1 MNGIHTGIKLLTQTL
16 LYSYLRQFMTAKQPD
31 WEAIERAYRAG
42 SLSIRTIAE
51 RQGVSD
57 TAIRKKAKVQGW
69 ARDLSD
75 QVRKEVRSKLVRGE
89 VRNGQGANCE
99 LDAEIIEEAAEEGA
113 RVVRSHR
120 RDIRKATNLANL
132 LMDDLLHTI
141 QRREEIEDAIIDE
154 TDEDNNGMRRASML
168 AAVALPSN
176 SKTLFQ
182 LSSAMK
188 NLQVLERQA
197 FSLDEKEKTD
207 DADEISKMMDELT
220 QDA

>member
-1 MNGIHTGIKLLTQTL
+1 
-16 LYSYLRQFMTAKQPD
+16 MTTKQPD

-57 TAIRKKAKVQGW
+57 TAIRKKAKALGW

-89 VRNGQGANCE
+89 VRNDQGANCE

-132 LMDDLLHTI
+132 LMDDLLSTI
-141 QRREEIEDAIIDE
+141 QRREEIEEDIEAE
-154 TDEDNNGMRRASML
+154 TSEDNNGMRRASML
-168 AAVALPSN
+168 AAVSLPSN

-188 NLQVLERQA
+188 NLQLLERQA
-197 FSLDEKEKTD
+197 YSLDEKEKTD
-207 DADEISKMMDELT
+207 EADELSKMMDELSK
-220 QDA
+220 DA

>member
-1 MNGIHTGIKLLTQTL
+1 
-16 LYSYLRQFMTAKQPD
+16 MTAKQPD

-51 RQGVSD
+51 RHGVSD
-57 TAIRKKAKVQGW
+57 TAIRKKAKALGW

-89 VRNGQGANCE
+89 VRNDQGANCE

-113 RVVRSHR
+113 QVVRSHR

-132 LMDDLLHTI
+132 LMDDLLSTI
-141 QRREEIEDAIIDE
+141 QRREEIEEDIEAE
-154 TDEDNNGMRRASML
+154 TSEDNNGMRRASML
-168 AAVALPSN
+168 AAVSLPSN

-197 FSLDEKEKTD
+197 YSLDEKEKTD
-207 DADEISKMMDELT
+207 EADELSKMMDELSK
-220 QDA
+220 DA

>member
-1 MNGIHTGIKLLTQTL
+1 
-16 LYSYLRQFMTAKQPD
+16 MTSKQPD

-89 VRNGQGANCE
+89 VRNDQGANCE
-99 LDAEIIEEAAEEGA
+99 LDAVIIEEAAEEGA

-132 LMDDLLHTI
+132 LMDDLLNTI
-141 QRREEIEDAIIDE
+141 QRREEIEDAIEDE
-154 TDEDNNGMRRASML
+154 TSEDSNGMRRASML

-207 DADEISKMMDELT
+207 DADEISKMMDELS

>member
-1 MNGIHTGIKLLTQTL
+1 
-16 LYSYLRQFMTAKQPD
+16 MTTKQPD

-42 SLSIRTIAE
+42 ALSIRTIAE

-57 TAIRKKAKVQGW
+57 TAIRKKAKALGW

-89 VRNGQGANCE
+89 VRNNQGANRE

-113 RVVRSHR
+113 QVVRSHR
-120 RDIRKATNLANL
+120 RDIRKAMNIANL
-132 LMDDLLHTI
+132 LMDDLLTTI
-141 QRREEIEDAIIDE
+141 KRREEIEDAIAEETADDE
-154 TDEDNNGMRRASML
+154 SGFRRSSML

-176 SKTLFQ
+176 AKTLFQ

-197 FSLDEKEKTD
+197 FGLDEKEKTD
-207 DADEISKMMDELT
+207 EADELSKLMDELSKE
-220 QDA
+220 A

>member
-1 MNGIHTGIKLLTQTL
+1 
-16 LYSYLRQFMTAKQPD
+16 MTTKQPD

-57 TAIRKKAKVQGW
+57 TAIRKKAKTLGW
-69 ARDLSD
+69 VRDLSD

-89 VRNGQGANCE
+89 VRNSQGANCE

-113 RVVRSHR
+113 QVVRSHR
-120 RDIRKATNLANL
+120 RDIRKATSLANL
-132 LMDDLLHTI
+132 LMDDLLMTI
-141 QRREEIEDAIIDE
+141 QQRESIEEAIDE
-154 TDEDNNGMRRASML
+154 ETKEDSSGIRRGSML
-168 AAVALPSN
+168 AAVGLPSN
-176 SKTLFQ
+176 AKTLFQ

-197 FSLDEKEKTD
+197 FGLDDKEQPGD
-207 DADEISKMMDELT
+207 SDELSKLM
-220 QDA
+220 DDLSKEA

>member
-1 MNGIHTGIKLLTQTL
+1 
-16 LYSYLRQFMTAKQPD
+16 MTTKQPD

-57 TAIRKKAKVQGW
+57 TAIRKKAKALGW

-89 VRNGQGANCE
+89 VRNDQGANCE

-132 LMDDLLHTI
+132 LMDDLLSTI
-141 QRREEIEDAIIDE
+141 QRREEIEEDIEAE
-154 TDEDNNGMRRASML
+154 TSEDSNGMRRASML
-168 AAVALPSN
+168 AAVSLPSN

-197 FSLDEKEKTD
+197 YSLDEKEKTD
-207 DADEISKMMDELT
+207 EADELSKMMDELSK
-220 QDA
+220 DA

>member
-1 MNGIHTGIKLLTQTL
+1 
-16 LYSYLRQFMTAKQPD
+16 MTTKQPD

-42 SLSIRTIAE
+42 ALSIRTIAE

-57 TAIRKKAKVQGW
+57 TAIRKKAKALGW

-89 VRNGQGANCE
+89 VRNDQGANCE

-113 RVVRSHR
+113 QVVRSHR
-120 RDIRKATNLANL
+120 RDIRKATNIANL
-132 LMDDLLHTI
+132 LMDDLLTTI
-141 QRREEIEDAIIDE
+141 KRREEIEDAIAEETADDE
-154 TDEDNNGMRRASML
+154 SGFRRSSMF

-176 SKTLFQ
+176 AKTLFQ

>member
-1 MNGIHTGIKLLTQTL
+1 
-16 LYSYLRQFMTAKQPD
+16 MTTKQPD

-57 TAIRKKAKVQGW
+57 TAIRKKAKALGW

-89 VRNGQGANCE
+89 VRNDQGANCE

-132 LMDDLLHTI
+132 LMDDLLSTI
-141 QRREEIEDAIIDE
+141 QRREEIEEDIEAE
-154 TDEDNNGMRRASML
+154 TSEDNNGMRRASML
-168 AAVALPSN
+168 AAVSLPSN

-182 LSSAMK
+182 LTSAMK

-197 FSLDEKEKTD
+197 YSLDEKEKTD
-207 DADEISKMMDELT
+207 DADELSKMMDELSK
-220 QDA
+220 DA

>member
-1 MNGIHTGIKLLTQTL
+1 
-16 LYSYLRQFMTAKQPD
+16 MTTKQPD

-89 VRNGQGANCE
+89 VRNDQGANCE

-113 RVVRSHR
+113 TVVRSHR
-120 RDIRKATNLANL
+120 RDIRKASNLANL
-132 LMDDLLHTI
+132 LMDDLLTTI
-141 QRREEIEDAIIDE
+141 QQRESIENAIEEETKEDSSGIRRGA
-154 TDEDNNGMRRASML
+154 ML
-168 AAVALPSN
+168 AAVGLPSN
-176 SKTLFQ
+176 AKTLFQ

-197 FSLDEKEKTD
+197 FNLDDKEQS
-207 DADEISKMMDELT
+207 ADVDELSNLMDELSK
-220 QDA
+220 DA

>member
-1 MNGIHTGIKLLTQTL
+1 
-16 LYSYLRQFMTAKQPD
+16 MTTKQPD

-89 VRNGQGANCE
+89 VRNDQGANCE

-132 LMDDLLHTI
+132 LMDDLLSTI
-141 QRREEIEDAIIDE
+141 RRREEIEEDIEAE
-154 TDEDNNGMRRASML
+154 TSEDNNGMRRASML
-168 AAVALPSN
+168 AAVSLPSN

-197 FSLDEKEKTD
+197 YSLDEKEKTD
-207 DADEISKMMDELT
+207 EADELSKMMDELSK
-220 QDA
+220 DA

>member
-1 MNGIHTGIKLLTQTL
+1 
-16 LYSYLRQFMTAKQPD
+16 MTTKQPN

-57 TAIRKKAKVQGW
+57 TAIRKKAKALGW

-89 VRNGQGANCE
+89 VRNDQGANCE

-120 RDIRKATNLANL
+120 RDIRKATTLANL
-132 LMDDLLHTI
+132 LMDDLLSTI
-141 QRREEIEDAIIDE
+141 QRREEIEEDIEAE
-154 TDEDNNGMRRASML
+154 TSEDNNGMRRASML
-168 AAVALPSN
+168 AAVSLPSN

-197 FSLDEKEKTD
+197 YSLDEKEKTD
-207 DADEISKMMDELT
+207 EADELSKMMDELSE
-220 QDA
+220 DA

>member
-1 MNGIHTGIKLLTQTL
+1 
-16 LYSYLRQFMTAKQPD
+16 MTTKQPD

-57 TAIRKKAKVQGW
+57 TAIRKKAKALGW
-69 ARDLSD
+69 ARDLSG

-89 VRNGQGANCE
+89 VRNDQGANCE

-120 RDIRKATNLANL
+120 RDIRKATTLANL
-132 LMDDLLHTI
+132 LMDDLLSTI
-141 QRREEIEDAIIDE
+141 QRREEIEEDIEAE
-154 TDEDNNGMRRASML
+154 TSEENNGMRRASML
-168 AAVALPSN
+168 AAVSLPSN

-197 FSLDEKEKTD
+197 YSLDEKEKTD
-207 DADEISKMMDELT
+207 EADELSKMMDELSK
-220 QDA
+220 DA